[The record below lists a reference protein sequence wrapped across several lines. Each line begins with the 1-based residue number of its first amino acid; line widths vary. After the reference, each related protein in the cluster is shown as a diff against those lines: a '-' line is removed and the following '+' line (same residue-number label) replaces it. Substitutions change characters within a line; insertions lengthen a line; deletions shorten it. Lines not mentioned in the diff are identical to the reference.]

1 MPLQTNKT
9 SPENEIAAAMVA
21 ALQANPVLDLPE
33 IHIDNPVDI
42 DVAIEEMEFGHL
54 LLDVWPYGI
63 KQERLNRRNDEYT
76 FEVHLGVRSKLKTV
90 TRDDID
96 TLCFYR
102 DAAQKTFGIKFLI
115 NLADGTTVHLIE
127 SEPFAPY
134 GRKILHG
141 SGLFVAPIRFAWKA
155 RR

>member
-1 MPLQTNKT
+1 
-9 SPENEIAAAMVA
+9 
-21 ALQANPVLDLPE
+21 
-33 IHIDNPVDI
+33 
-42 DVAIEEMEFGHL
+42 
-54 LLDVWPYGI
+54 VWPYGI
-63 KQERLNRRNDEYT
+63 KQERLNRRHDEYT

-90 TRDDID
+90 TRADVD

-102 DAAQKTFGIKFLI
+102 DAAQKTFGIHYTI
-115 NLADGTTVHLIE
+115 TLADDTTVHLVE

-134 GRKILHG
+134 GRKMLHG